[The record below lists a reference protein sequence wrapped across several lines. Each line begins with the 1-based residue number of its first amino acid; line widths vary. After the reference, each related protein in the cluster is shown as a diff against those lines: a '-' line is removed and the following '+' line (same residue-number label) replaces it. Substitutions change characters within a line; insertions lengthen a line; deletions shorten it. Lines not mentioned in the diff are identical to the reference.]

1 MMLLIGT
8 TINPIARGVDVIDK
22 LPVGQK
28 ISEIVARDKSN
39 WLVEDDSIVRN
50 SLPIMF
56 GAPTV
61 NCTNTYPVLDRW
73 RKLDPTGKDFKLYN
87 RYAHIEIIFDSGATN
102 FDIHLDKTILTLN
115 PADLPKLDVRYI
127 LSPHGDLEKFSTAAV
142 KINKLFEDA
151 GTFIYKVN

>member
-1 MMLLIGT
+1 MVGRENILVFDGVQLRGDLSVRGT
-8 TINPIARGVDVIDK
+8 ADESAR
-22 LPVGQK
+22 
-28 ISEIVARDKSN
+28 
-39 WLVEDDSIVRN
+39 RN
-50 SLPIMF
+50 F
-56 GAPTV
+56 APTV

-73 RKLDPTGKDFKLYN
+73 RKLDPRGENIKLYN

-142 KINKLFEDA
+142 KINKLFADA